1 MLELIIPGFGEVKIK
16 NVVFDLN
23 GTLAVDGLISDE
35 TRRQL
40 KEVAKVLELYVLTAD
55 THGTFNKEAEGLP
68 VTGRITSKAIAAE
81 EKLALVEELGAEQ
94 TIAVGNG
101 NNDILML
108 KTAAIGIAVM
118 GEEGASSQAIASADL
133 VVKTTTDALNLLLY
147 PKRLIASL
155 RG

>member
-1 MLELIIPGFGEVKIK
+1 MLELSIPGFGEVKIK

-23 GTLAVDGLISDE
+23 GTLAVDGLISEE
-35 TRRQL
+35 TRQL
-40 KEVAKVLELYVLTAD
+40 LNEAAKDLELFVLTAD
-55 THGTFNKEAEGLP
+55 THGTFEKEAEGLP
-68 VTGRITSKAIAAE
+68 VTGHITSKAIAAE

-94 TIAVGNG
+94 TIAMGNG

-108 KTAAIGIAVM
+108 KAAAIGIAVM

-133 VVKTTTDALNLLLY
+133 VVKSTADALNLLLY
-147 PKRLIASL
+147 PKRLVASL